1 MKLMTKEL
9 ESSIPRLYE
18 QDGLGDDAIVH
29 IKYFTP
35 DGDWTWFGT
44 EYDPDT
50 RTFFGLVDGFEKE
63 YGYFS
68 LDELESVRGS
78 LGLPIERDMWFTPTK
93 LSEVL

>member
-9 ESSIPRLYE
+9 ESAIPRLYE
-18 QDGLGDDAIVH
+18 QDGLGEDAIVH
-29 IKYFTP
+29 VKYFTP

-50 RTFFGLVDGFEKE
+50 RTFFGLVDGVEKE

-68 LDELESVRGS
+68 LDELESGRGS

-93 LSEVL
+93 LSVVA

>member
-9 ESSIPRLYE
+9 ESAIPRLYE

-29 IKYFTP
+29 VKYFTP

-50 RTFFGLVDGFEKE
+50 RTFFGLVDGVEQE

-68 LDELESVRGS
+68 LDELESGRGS

-93 LSEVL
+93 LSEVA